1 MGRAGRRCRLGG
13 QGGGDEETSSRRRR
27 RCSPPAAAV
36 AGVGAGLGQLYPC
49 RAANPDKGG
58 GAAPEAGQR
67 RRERRSP
74 PGVARTRGSPR
85 FLCGHCRRRGPP
97 LRRKSTPGSPPARRR
112 RLPAASAVASVRAGG
127 GGRRRGE
134 AARALPVRPP
144 ARPAGCPRCGG
155 AVAGAMQQAP
165 QPYEFFSEENSPKWR
180 GLLVSA
186 LRKVSA
192 GAGAAGGLGAGPVV
206 PWASNGEQLV
216 PPTGLESGGRA
227 VSRWLAMGAHKCLLH
242 SEGRFSSFFAW
253 SRKEGFVMIIKLDF
267 MLQSF
272 RQATSAVD
280 QFVVLRLESGKRK
293 SRWYLDSF

>member
-97 LRRKSTPGSPPARRR
+97 LRRKSTPGSPPARRGGPR
-112 RLPAASAVASVRAGG
+112 PACQATGPARGLPPM
-127 GGRRRGE
+127 RRRC
-134 AARALPVRPP
+134 R
-144 ARPAGCPRCGG
+144 
-155 AVAGAMQQAP
+155 
-165 QPYEFFSEENSPKWR
+165 R
-180 GLLVSA
+180 GHA
-186 LRKVSA
+186 
-192 GAGAAGGLGAGPVV
+192 AGAAALRV
-206 PWASNGEQLV
+206 
-216 PPTGLESGGRA
+216 
-227 VSRWLAMGAHKCLLH
+227 
-242 SEGRFSSFFAW
+242 
-253 SRKEGFVMIIKLDF
+253 
-267 MLQSF
+267 LQ
-272 RQATSAVD
+272 
-280 QFVVLRLESGKRK
+280 
-293 SRWYLDSF
+293 